1 MKWLGKVIFG
11 IGIGM
16 ILKTSGCSHDDHAAT
31 DISMNDTIPDC
42 SDSIINCNDTI
53 PVPDTVKIRLRG
65 VSGLT
70 VFDINNG
77 NNSSDIRIF
86 FDLLD
91 NTSVIQE
98 LRLILVKSSEASS
111 FTQSD
116 AEMVSSY
123 SIITPVQPS
132 VRKTLQSGLLDSDE
146 DSITNGNTYNAFIYL
161 VGKDTSVINK
171 LSGPS
176 NSLLLENKALQDLYV
191 SSRGSNAVVL
201 FDGVTGEYIRDFVS
215 NGSGGLSITQDVL
228 FGHDGNLL
236 VSGRGSSYIKK
247 YDPINGAYVGN
258 FTSGY
263 DLDEPT
269 KMSFSPTGNLLVS
282 QWGQNKS
289 GIAEFDGT
297 TGVFIREIIPALNLG
312 MDHAWDAEG
321 NLFITSYGSRDVK
334 KYDSSGAFLSVV
346 ISSGLQG
353 PVNLWF
359 NNDFSVL
366 NIVDWTSGSVRKYS
380 PSGTFISTPISGL
393 NTVEG
398 FAFDNDGHL
407 YLCEWGSNRIK
418 QYQWPSGSFIK
429 IFCSGHVVQPNSIA
443 FGPNVDP

>member
-1 MKWLGKVIFG
+1 MNYFEKSALWIFC
-11 IGIGM
+11 IVVLYAI
-16 ILKTSGCSHDDHAAT
+16 GCSDDGGSNSNKPMNDSIPCSDT
-31 DISMNDTIPDC
+31 SMNC
-42 SDSIINCNDTI
+42 EDSIPVVDTA
-53 PVPDTVKIRLRG
+53 KIRLKG
-65 VSGLT
+65 ITGFT
-70 VFDINNG
+70 IFDINNR
-77 NNSSDIRIF
+77 NNSSDIRVF

-91 NTSVIQE
+91 SPSLIAAV
-98 LRLILVKSSEASS
+98 RLIFVKSLNAASFS
-111 FTQSD
+111 QSQ
-116 AEMVSSY
+116 AETLNYY
-123 SIITPVQPS
+123 SLILPIQNN
-132 VRKTLQSGLLDSDE
+132 VRKTLPADLLDSDG
-146 DSITNGNTYNAFIYL
+146 DSITNGNAYNAFIYL
-161 VGKDTSVINK
+161 VGKDTSVVNK

-176 NSLLLENKALQDLYV
+176 NSLLLENKTLQDLYV

-201 FDGVTGEYIRDFVS
+201 FDGVTGEYIRDFVT

-228 FGHDGNLL
+228 FGYDGNLL
-236 VSGRGSSYIKK
+236 VSGRSSPQIKK
-247 YDPINGAYVGN
+247 YDSNTGTFLGN
-258 FTSGY
+258 FSSGY

-289 GIAEFDGT
+289 GVAEFDGT

-312 MDHAWDAEG
+312 MDHEWDADG
-321 NLFITSYGSRDVK
+321 NLYVASYGSLDVR
-334 KYDSSGAFLSVV
+334 KYDSSGVLLSVV

-380 PSGTFISTPISGL
+380 PSGTFISIFISGL

-398 FAFDNDGHL
+398 FALDNEDHI

-418 QYQWPSGSFIK
+418 QYQWSTGSFIK